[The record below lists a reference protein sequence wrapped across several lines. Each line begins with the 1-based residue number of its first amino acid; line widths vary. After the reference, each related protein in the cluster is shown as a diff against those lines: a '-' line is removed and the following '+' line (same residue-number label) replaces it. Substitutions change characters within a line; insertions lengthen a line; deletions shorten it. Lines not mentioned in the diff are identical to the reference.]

1 MMTIG
6 RARQVGRSLAG
17 VFSLSF
23 FLIVSGCSVYKASTQ
38 PGPADL
44 EGLGL
49 GVPRQHFIAKLGP
62 PKFSDIDPQGRKQDT
77 FEFQSGLHQA
87 SKARVI
93 LYLAADVFTLGL
105 AELILW
111 PMELTVMERA
121 TCMGIATYDH
131 SQRAESWVVSKKS
144 SEGGVQGC

>member
-1 MMTIG
+1 MVLVI
-6 RARQVGRSLAG
+6 LAQ
-17 VFSLSF
+17 SA
-23 FLIVSGCSVYKASTQ
+23 CSVYKASTQ

-44 EGLGL
+44 QGLGIGVLRQQVIARL
-49 GVPRQHFIAKLGP
+49 GA
-62 PKFSDIDPQGRKQDT
+62 PKFSDVDPQGRKQDM
-77 FEFQSGLHQA
+77 FEFQSGFHQG

-121 TCMGIATYDH
+121 TCIANATYGR
-131 SQRAESWVVSKKS
+131 SQKVETWNVNKKGS
-144 SEGGVQGC
+144 DGGIQDC